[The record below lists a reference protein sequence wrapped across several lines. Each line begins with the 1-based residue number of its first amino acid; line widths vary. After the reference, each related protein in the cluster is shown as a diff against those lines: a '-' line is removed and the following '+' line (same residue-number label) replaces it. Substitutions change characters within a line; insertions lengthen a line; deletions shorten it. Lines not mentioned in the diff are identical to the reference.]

1 MESTRSEYEVTDIGL
16 ATSFVVEGFV
26 LKTIRP
32 VDHRRSAFVFE
43 NADEMARVERDYWA
57 NRLLV
62 PAQQFH
68 QQLKFTKNRLYGSR
82 GV

>member
-1 MESTRSEYEVTDIGL
+1 MNARSEYEVTDIGL
-16 ATSFVVEGFV
+16 ATALTVEGFV

-43 NADEMARVERDYWA
+43 DDEGMAKVERDYWA
-57 NRLLV
+57 NQLLV

-68 QQLKFTKNRLYGSR
+68 QQLKFVKNRLYGSR
-82 GV
+82 GL